1 MLSIRY
7 KPSMPVS
14 LEVGVIVLTAPP
26 GDFIPSLPLRL
37 SQCLLYRVKRLCV
50 LSIQTFDYFVER
62 KADSLGEQRKERK
75 HLLIALLISFK
86 SEGRKLLDQSKE
98 QAEKRKQKISM

>member
-1 MLSIRY
+1 MGRDERSYCVEIARQ
-7 KPSMPVS
+7 V
-14 LEVGVIVLTAPP
+14 VL
-26 GDFIPSLPLRL
+26 R
-37 SQCLLYRVKRLCV
+37 RVKEA
-50 LSIQTFDYFVER
+50 IQKLTEQ